1 MPVAVLMY
9 HGVGEPA
16 DPSEGER
23 YTVTEQELADQ
34 IGLLDPAKVVAPTEL
49 RKKLR
54 ERGVLLTFDDGEES
68 VLSKAAPV
76 LHKAGM
82 PAILFMTSGHLGKAK
97 YLDPK
102 GLRELATMG
111 FTIGAHGA
119 THRFLNT
126 LSDGDLDDELAGAK
140 KMLEDVLG
148 TKVTD
153 MSLPGGRG
161 GPRVT
166 ERARAAGYETIY
178 TSIPGWN
185 GAGMSR
191 FSIRRTAIRRGM
203 SKELVRKYAECDP
216 IVHAKDVATMTSR
229 GLVRRVVGE
238 DRYHRLTAKVLQV
251 LRRQ

>member
-16 DPSEGER
+16 DPSEGLR
-23 YTVTEQELADQ
+23 YTVTEAELGEQ
-34 IGLLDPAKVVAPTEL
+34 IAALDPASVVSPSEL
-49 RKKLR
+49 RKKV
-54 ERGVLLTFDDGEES
+54 EGRGVVLTFDDGEQT
-68 VLSKAAPV
+68 VLSLAAPV
-76 LHKAGM
+76 LKARGI
-82 PAILFMTSGHLGKAK
+82 PAVLFMTSGNLTRAG
-97 YLDPK
+97 YLDGK
-102 GLRELATMG
+102 GLRELASMG

-126 LSDGDLDDELAGAK
+126 LPDRELDEELAGAK
-140 KMLEDVLG
+140 KTLEDVLG
-148 TKVTD
+148 TTVAD
-153 MSLPGGRG
+153 LSLPGGRG

-191 FSIRRTAIRRGM
+191 YAIRRTAIRRGM
-203 SKELVRKYAECDP
+203 STDLVRRYAECDP
-216 IVHAKDVATMTSR
+216 IAHAKDVATMTSR

-238 DRYHRLTAKVLQV
+238 ERYHRLTAKVLTV